1 MEIPKQYIVDEKG
14 NVTKVVLD
22 YDIFK
27 KIEELLLDI
36 GLGRAMEE
44 VEDDEEL
51 TLDDAK
57 KVLSA
62 K

>member
-1 MEIPKQYIVDEKG
+1 MEILKQYIVDEKG

>member
-1 MEIPKQYIVDEKG
+1 MEILKQYIVDEKG

-57 KVLSA
+57 KALSA